1 MPSKVKTDKAFMA
14 QLETRQLWFGTIE
27 QTIDAT
33 RMGRMKVY
41 IPDITGNNKSETALF
56 DCEWTS
62 PFAGATMYSSN
73 PAETDAA
80 TQTSYGMW
88 MRPPDTG
95 TRVVVGLIQIKSET
109 RPVIL
114 SCLFH
119 ENRNFMVPGMPS
131 SNTEQGPNPST
142 EVNANTEDANHNV
155 KYTHAGDSVNV
166 KSATRPKAK
175 IADNLFHQG
184 LADDFV
190 RGQTTSGAR
199 REDNSEVFGILTPGN
214 RQSGNP
220 TKRNPGHSF
229 VMDDNEKNNLIRLRT
244 GQGMQFLLND
254 THNIIYIINKTGT
267 GYVEIDG
274 DGNIDI
280 FGKGSFNVRTTGDL
294 NLRADQNVN
303 IEAGQDV
310 NIKAANNSPHPYD
323 ESRGLGGIVDDID
336 MALMNP
342 MFAADFLKQNNKG
355 TVNIEGHKKVS
366 IKGKN
371 LELDAGV
378 PMESQAFLEGTDGGI
393 KITAVGPIETQSQN
407 LSLTAL
413 GRVSPASQIPG
424 DIYMVSSGATEI
436 RTATTLTTG
445 SAITD
450 IQGQKVDI
458 ATNVTPPRIQIPLKA
473 SDYIKTNK
481 KKVTLFGYDVSPL
494 PIPIQT
500 QPKKQVQG
508 SGMPTGLGKRSDPTS
523 PPIPAHEGTLIGGV
537 KTIVTRMPQPEP
549 SKSKKDKPLNGLD
562 E

>member
-1 MPSKVKTDKAFMA
+1 MPSKVLTEKKYLE
-14 QLETRQLWFGTIE
+14 QLETRQLWFGE
-27 QTIDAT
+27 VVQTIDAT

-41 IPDITGNNKSETALF
+41 IPDITGANRGETALF

-62 PFAGATMYSSN
+62 PFAGATQYSPN
-73 PAETDAA
+73 PAESDAA

-95 TRVVVGLIQIKSET
+95 TRVVVGLIKIKDEVF
-109 RPVIL
+109 PVIL

-119 ENRNFMVPGMPS
+119 QNRNFMVPGMPS

-142 EVNANTEDANHNV
+142 EVNANTPGVDHNV
-155 KYTHAGDSVNV
+155 KYTNKGDSVNV
-166 KSATRPKAK
+166 KSATRPMSK

-184 LADDFV
+184 LSDDFV

-199 REDNSEVFGILTPGN
+199 REDNSEVFGILTPGG
-214 RQSGNP
+214 RKDGNP

-229 VMDDNEKNNLIRLRT
+229 VMDDNETNNLIRLRT

-336 MALMNP
+336 MALINP

-355 TVNIEGHKKVS
+355 TVNIEGHKKVI

-371 LELDAGV
+371 LELDAGI
-378 PMESQAFLEGTDGGI
+378 PIESQAFLEGTDGSI
-393 KITAVGPIETQSQN
+393 KITAVGPINTSSQN
-407 LSLTAL
+407 LSMTAL
-413 GRVSPASQIPG
+413 GRVSPSGQVPG
-424 DIYMVSSGATEI
+424 DIYMLSTGSTEL
-436 RTATTLTTG
+436 RSALTLTTG
-445 SAITD
+445 AMITD
-450 IQGQKVDI
+450 IQSQKVDI
-458 ATNVTPPRIQIPLKA
+458 ATNVTPPRIQLPLKA
-473 SDYIKTNK
+473 ADYIKTHT

-494 PIPIQT
+494 PIPIPT

-508 SGMPTGLGKRSDPTS
+508 GGLPTSLGKQTDPTS

-549 SKSKKDKPLNGLD
+549 SKSKKDKPLKG
-562 E
+562 